1 MAMVIFVLMLCLATG
16 LGPLLRAL
24 FPNSPPFVRTVLMV
38 GLQVSLMTYVIMPRV
53 TKWLAGWLFRR

>member
-1 MAMVIFVLMLCLATG
+1 
-16 LGPLLRAL
+16 
-24 FPNSPPFVRTVLMV
+24 VRTVLMV

>member
-1 MAMVIFVLMLCLATG
+1 LATG